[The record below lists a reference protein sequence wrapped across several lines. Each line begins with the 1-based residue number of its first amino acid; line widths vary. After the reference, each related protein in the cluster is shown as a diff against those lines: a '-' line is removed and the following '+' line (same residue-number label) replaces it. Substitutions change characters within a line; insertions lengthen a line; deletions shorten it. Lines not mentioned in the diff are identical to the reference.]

1 MQGEKMKPIFHNIVE
16 DKVIARVDEI
26 FKTIE
31 EDGYKE
37 KYCTCTQCR
46 MDTICYA
53 LNRLRPQYIVS
64 HRGAS
69 RSNWEGSERQQQVA
83 DITTVIYEGLKRVN
97 HNQRPNFPHKAE
109 SDSDHDDPRK
119 PVFNVPT
126 IMGRLYNGENFAPIH
141 DAVVKLL
148 WNNELVA
155 MKDGNWQN
163 PYQLVPNAEGNFSF
177 WPAPAITSKIGNHRS
192 FEYTLRITSPDF
204 ETLEHFFKI
213 PVVSEIQAEVSFT
226 LERTFKLPDLYLFL
240 PGEAEKNDNQD

>member
-31 EDGYKE
+31 EEGYKG
-37 KYCTCTQCR
+37 KYCTCNQCR

-69 RSNWEGSERQQQVA
+69 RTNWEGSERQQQVA

-109 SDSDHDDPRK
+109 SDSAHNDPKK

-126 IMGRLYNGENFAPIH
+126 IMGRLFNG
-141 DAVVKLL
+141 
-148 WNNELVA
+148 
-155 MKDGNWQN
+155 
-163 PYQLVPNAEGNFSF
+163 
-177 WPAPAITSKIGNHRS
+177 
-192 FEYTLRITSPDF
+192 
-204 ETLEHFFKI
+204 
-213 PVVSEIQAEVSFT
+213 
-226 LERTFKLPDLYLFL
+226 
-240 PGEAEKNDNQD
+240 

>member
-1 MQGEKMKPIFHNIVE
+1 MRDTFHNIVE

-31 EDGYKE
+31 ENGYKE
-37 KYCTCTQCR
+37 KYCTCNQCR

-53 LNRLRPQYIVS
+53 LNRLQPHYIIS
-64 HRGAS
+64 HRGAA
-69 RSNWEGSERQQQVA
+69 RVNWEGSERQQQVA
-83 DITTVIYEGLKRVN
+83 DITTVIYEGLKRVS
-97 HNQRPNFPHKAE
+97 HNQRPNFSHNAKEVAAE
-109 SDSDHDDPRK
+109 ADEK
-119 PVFNVPT
+119 QPVFNVPT
-126 IMGRLYNGENFAPIH
+126 IMGRLFNGENFAPIY

-177 WPAPAITSKIGNHRS
+177 WPAPASTTKVGNHRS
-192 FEYTLRITSPDF
+192 FEYTLRVTAPEF

-213 PVVSEIQAEVSFT
+213 PVVSEIQANTSFT
-226 LERTFKLPDLYLFL
+226 LDRTFKLPDLYMFL
-240 PGEAEKNDNQD
+240 PGEAEKNDNLD

>member
-26 FKTIE
+26 FKTVE
-31 EDGYKE
+31 EGGSKE
-37 KYCTCTQCR
+37 KYCTCNQCR

-69 RSNWEGSERQQQVA
+69 RSNWEGSERQQQIA

-97 HNQRPNFPHKAE
+97 HNQRPNFSHKVKDGE
-109 SDSDHDDPRK
+109 VIHDQMQ

-126 IMGRLYNGENFAPIH
+126 IMGRLFSGENFGPIH
-141 DAVVKLL
+141 NAIVELL

-177 WPAPAITSKIGNHRS
+177 WPDPAVASKIGNHRS
-192 FEYTLRITSPDF
+192 FEYTLRITAPGF

-226 LERTFKLPDLYLFL
+226 LDRTFKLPDLYLFL